1 MHVIIIPHYIN
12 FNLSIKNKQN
22 IFPRMLL
29 DALKK
34 AGMTYEICKYT
45 LKDITDAVKR
55 GGQFI
60 LNFEEA
66 SPGNSVK
73 FMGYIDGAVDG
84 MFKYMMELEKT
95 VPMYPPMRLLWLI
108 KSKKYLDVLPNKTK
122 LYMPHTQT
130 FMYYKTTAKS
140 LLIKSVTRIASHGS
154 FTNIVIK
161 FGGSG
166 DTDHVFHH
174 TINTILDDVWV
185 MNEILEEM
193 HTYREIYGTSF
204 LVIVQFYNPVISNR
218 LNEYRT
224 LFTNG
229 VMSPIAAFG
238 FSLSPQNTRI
248 YIPSVELDLENIE
261 HAEIITLAKYG
272 HQTICKY
279 IGFVPSVLRV
289 DVSWVVNEDGTRR
302 YYINEFEG
310 LSGTYY
316 FRIPY
321 TSKDVPYRLT
331 DAYECTPS
339 VCSEYPE
346 DVQRRLA
353 SSLVAYIK
361 RSVSVSARGTGSN
374 TSVTGKKK

>member
-60 LNFEEA
+60 LNFEEGVISA
-66 SPGNSVK
+66 NNSIK
-73 FMGYIDGAVDG
+73 FMGGDSYGS
-84 MFKYMMELEKT
+84 MEKMYKALSEIEKT
-95 VPMYPPMRLLWLI
+95 VPMYPPVRLLSLI
-108 KSKKYLDVLPNKTK
+108 NTKIYLDVLPNKTK

-166 DTDHVFHH
+166 DTEHVFPYH
-174 TINTILDDVWV
+174 INAILYDAGV

-224 LFTNG
+224 LFTGG

-248 YIPSVELDLENIE
+248 YIPSVELDPENIE

-272 HQTICKY
+272 HHTICKY
-279 IGFVPSVLRV
+279 IGFVPAVLRV

-331 DAYECTPS
+331 DAYDCTPS

-353 SSLVAYIK
+353 SSLVSYIK
-361 RSVSVSARGTGSN
+361 RSVP
-374 TSVTGKKK
+374 GKK